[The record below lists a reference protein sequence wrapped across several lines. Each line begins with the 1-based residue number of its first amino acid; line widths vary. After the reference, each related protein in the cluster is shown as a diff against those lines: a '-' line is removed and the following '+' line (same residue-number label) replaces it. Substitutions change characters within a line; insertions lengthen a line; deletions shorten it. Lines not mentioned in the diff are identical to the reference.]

1 MMPLSLRTVAVLLVA
16 LACAG
21 AAVWLA
27 SRSLQADALARRQ
40 VVVAAHDLEPGTVLQ
55 TDTLRLVDWPAGP
68 LPQGVMQDLNAAQG
82 RVLRAALYRDEPV
95 MEIKLAAQGAK
106 AGLSA
111 VIAPGR
117 RAMTVKVNEVVGV
130 AGFALPGSH
139 VDVMVHTVREESAG
153 KPPLP
158 VSRIVLER
166 ILVLAVAQE
175 SRRDEER
182 PKLANAVTLEVTP
195 DQAELLDVARSVGQL
210 SLVLRSPA
218 DAQTSATSGKS
229 KPDLWGNAAP
239 AATPPAPVPAPA
251 PRAARASVAR
261 EQAAVGR
268 VPPAPPAISATPQ
281 RSPAGSQVEVFKGL
295 TRVAVEMRPPAADEP
310 VGQ

>member
-1 MMPLSLRTVAVLLVA
+1 MMRVSLRTVSVLLVA

-21 AAVWLA
+21 AALWLA
-27 SRSLQADALARRQ
+27 SRSLQADAMSRRQ
-40 VVVAAHDLEPGTVLQ
+40 VVVAAHDLEPGAVLQ
-55 TDTLRLVDWPAGP
+55 VDSVKLVDWPVGP
-68 LPQGVMQDLNAAQG
+68 LPQGVVQDLNATQG
-82 RVLRAALYRDEPV
+82 RVLRTALYRDEPV
-95 MEIKLAAQGAK
+95 MEVKLAAHGAK

-139 VDVMVHTVREESAG
+139 VDVMVHTVREDATG
-153 KPPLP
+153 KPALP

-218 DAQTSATSGKS
+218 DAQLSSTSGKA
-229 KPDLWGNAAP
+229 KPDLWGGESVAASSPGPALRPARSSTPRDQKAAVERAAAP
-239 AATPPAPVPAPA
+239 PSQP
-251 PRAARASVAR
+251 SVAASR
-261 EQAAVGR
+261 
-268 VPPAPPAISATPQ
+268 PQ
-281 RSPAGSQVEVFKGL
+281 TGSQVEVFKGL
-295 TRVAVEMRPPAADEP
+295 TRVAVEVRSPSTDEP
-310 VGQ
+310 SGQ

>member
-1 MMPLSLRTVAVLLVA
+1 MMRVSLRTVSVLLVA

-21 AAVWLA
+21 AALWLA
-27 SRSLQADALARRQ
+27 SRSLQADAMSRRQ
-40 VVVAAHDLEPGTVLQ
+40 VVVAAHDLEPGAVLQ
-55 TDTLRLVDWPAGP
+55 VDSVKLVDWPVGP
-68 LPQGVMQDLNAAQG
+68 LPQGVVQDLNATQG
-82 RVLRAALYRDEPV
+82 RVLRTALYRDEPV
-95 MEIKLAAQGAK
+95 MEVKLAAHGAK

-139 VDVMVHTVREESAG
+139 VDVMVHTVREDATG
-153 KPPLP
+153 KPALP

-218 DAQTSATSGKS
+218 DAQLSSTSGKA
-229 KPDLWGNAAP
+229 KPDLWGGESVGAPSPGPTLRPARSSTPRDQKAA
-239 AATPPAPVPAPA
+239 VE
-251 PRAARASVAR
+251 RAS
-261 EQAAVGR
+261 
-268 VPPAPPAISATPQ
+268 APPSQPSVAASRPQ
-281 RSPAGSQVEVFKGL
+281 TGSQVEVFKGL
-295 TRVAVEMRPPAADEP
+295 TRVAVEVRSPSTDEP
-310 VGQ
+310 SGQ